1 MPELPE
7 VETYANDLRPLVVG
21 REVVGADLRFPA
33 IVRHPEA
40 EEFARELPGH
50 RIQALE
56 RRGKYMLF
64 RLDGLDGPV
73 LVVHLGMTGRLS
85 HTAPETSFAPHT
97 HAVFNLDNG
106 TQLRYSDVRRFG
118 RLLLGAE
125 ADLVARKKLP
135 RLGPEP
141 LDPNFTARDF
151 ERRLH
156 GRRAPLKV
164 LLLDQAVI
172 AGVGNIYADEACFR
186 ARIRPDLPAGR
197 LGPARVSRLLE
208 ALREVLMAGIRNRG
222 SSVDDYVDLY
232 GEKGRQQEELLV
244 YGRGGQPCVS
254 CGRPLATL
262 RLGGRTT
269 VFCRRDQH

>member
-7 VETYANDLRPLVVG
+7 VETYVNDLRPLVAG
-21 REVVGADLRFPA
+21 REVVGVDLRFPA
-33 IVRHPEA
+33 IVRYPEP
-40 EEFARELPGH
+40 EQFARDLPGH
-50 RIQALE
+50 PILALE

-64 RLDGLDGPV
+64 RLEGSGGLV

-85 HTAPETSFAPHT
+85 HSAPEAPLARHT
-97 HAVFNLDNG
+97 HALLDLDNG
-106 TQLRYSDVRRFG
+106 TQLRYADVRRFG
-118 RLLLGAE
+118 RLLLGRE
-125 ADLVARKKLP
+125 QDLVASKKLP

-141 LDPNFTARDF
+141 LDPRFTAGDLRK
-151 ERRLH
+151 RLQ

-186 ARIRPDLPAGR
+186 AGIRPDLPAGR
-197 LGPARVSRLLE
+197 LGPTRVARLLD
-208 ALREVLMAGIRNRG
+208 ALREVLLAGIRNRG

-244 YGRGGQPCVS
+244 YGRGGQPCVK
-254 CGRPLATL
+254 CGRPLAML
-262 RLGGRTT
+262 RLGGRAT